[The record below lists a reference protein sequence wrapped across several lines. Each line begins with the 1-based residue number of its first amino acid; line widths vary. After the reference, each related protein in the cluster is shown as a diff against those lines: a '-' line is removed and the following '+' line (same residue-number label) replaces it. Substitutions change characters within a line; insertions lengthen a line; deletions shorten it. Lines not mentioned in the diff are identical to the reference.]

1 MDVMKHVTMP
11 VSEFKAKCLQLL
23 KDVETNGDRIV
34 ITKRGKPVAEVVPS
48 KEVIRPLRGS
58 WKDSMKI
65 LGDIVYFDT
74 SDDWESNR

>member
-1 MDVMKHVTMP
+1 MKQITMP

-34 ITKRGKPVAEVVPS
+34 ITKRGKPVAEVVPPKKS
-48 KEVIRPLRGS
+48 VRSLRGM
-58 WKDSMKI
+58 WKDSVRI

-74 SDDWESNR
+74 SEDWESSK

>member
-1 MDVMKHVTMP
+1 MKHVTMP

-58 WKDSMKI
+58 WKDSVKI